1 VTKDVSAKDDHR
13 FKSLFKPLDGSK
25 EIVILR
31 SVLNYLNDKQYKCD
45 IAELQKIF
53 EKDKE

>member
-31 SVLNYLNDKQYKCD
+31 SVLNYLNDKQYKCV